1 MNRQTFLRAA
11 ADTGII
17 IAGTALVA
25 LGLVIFTIPNRIAPG
40 GVSGLA
46 TALAHITP
54 LHVSLWTLLLNVPL
68 MLLALLRLG
77 IAPLSKTLFSTV
89 LLSGFLELFERWV
102 PGYTSNVLLS
112 AVLGGVLIG
121 AGTGL
126 LLLRNTT
133 TGGTD
138 LLSLLLNRRFPGI
151 SVGKLLLGIDVGV
164 VIFAVIVF
172 RDIDVALYSIVTI
185 WVSTKVIDTITAGAD
200 YAKVMYIVTE
210 KGAEINRALAENLE
224 MGVTIWEAK
233 GGYTDRRKNVLTLV
247 LHRSQ
252 FSSALGAV
260 KAIDRNAFVYIC
272 GATEVHGE
280 GFKPLR

>member
-1 MNRQTFLRAA
+1 M
-11 ADTGII
+11 
-17 IAGTALVA
+17 
-25 LGLVIFTIPNRIAPG
+25 
-40 GVSGLA
+40 
-46 TALAHITP
+46 
-54 LHVSLWTLLLNVPL
+54 
-68 MLLALLRLG
+68 
-77 IAPLSKTLFSTV
+77 
-89 LLSGFLELFERWV
+89 
-102 PGYTSNVLLS
+102 S

-151 SVGKLLLGIDVGV
+151 SVGKLLLGIDTAV
-164 VIFAVIVF
+164 VAFAVIVF

-185 WVSTKVIDTITAGAD
+185 WVTTKVVDSITQGVD

-210 KGAEINRALAENLE
+210 KGDEINEALTSGLN
-224 MGVTIWEAK
+224 MGATVWEAK
-233 GGYTDRRKNVLTLV
+233 GGFTDRRKSVLTLV